1 MADAEKEKGNAEF
14 KAGNFPQAIVH
25 FSKAI
30 DLAPTHVLY
39 SNRSACYSSLSKWEE
54 ALDDVRA
61 CAISTRAPAWLVEAP
76 E

>member
-30 DLAPTHVLY
+30 ELGPTHVLY
-39 SNRSACYSSLSKWEE
+39 SNRSACYSSLSKWDE

-61 CAISTRAPAWLVEAP
+61 CASSNRAPACLAAP
-76 E
+76 PE